1 MAQKVKNMPTIQETC
16 RKHGFNPWVEK
27 MPWRRKWQSTP
38 IFLPVK
44 SHGKRRPVGCSPWGH
59 EDSDTTEHMSVFIK
73 VTNTFTLEPRNSTS
87 RNLSFRYRC
96 I

>member
-44 SHGKRRPVGCSPWGH
+44 SHGEKSLVGHRPKGSK
-59 EDSDTTEHMSVFIK
+59 ESDMTVDGQRHKSLII
-73 VTNTFTLEPRNSTS
+73 RD
-87 RNLSFRYRC
+87 